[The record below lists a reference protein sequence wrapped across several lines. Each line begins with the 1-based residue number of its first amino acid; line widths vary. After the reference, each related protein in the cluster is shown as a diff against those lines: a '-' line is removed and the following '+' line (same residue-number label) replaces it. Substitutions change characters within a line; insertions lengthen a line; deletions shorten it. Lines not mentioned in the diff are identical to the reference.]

1 MARINPKPVEPE
13 GSPEAQLWIIGE
25 APGED
30 EVYEGKPF
38 IGRSGE
44 LLFGTLERVGISRTQ
59 CFITNVSKYHPEGN
73 KFPLLEGSAELDR
86 SQQELA
92 TLLRHHTPR
101 CVVCVG
107 SKSLEFVTGLEGIT
121 NWRGSILDGNL
132 FNRSRTIPIIHPA
145 FVLRDGTNYP
155 AFELDLKRIQ
165 QELGSDELRLPVYSM
180 VIDPDGDMIDIALE
194 EILKAEHISVD
205 IETVI
210 YTSTL
215 RCIGFAT
222 RPDRAIVFK
231 LDTQRKR
238 EAIKIILDSQSK
250 KIFQN
255 GIFDTLILLE
265 NGYTVNNY
273 FFDTMI
279 AQHILNPELPRGL
292 DFLASVYTRQP
303 YYKHTSKDDV
313 MTYNGIDA
321 CTTLDIG
328 LQQIKELEKSGL
340 WDLFWFEM
348 NEVEMAREIS
358 KTGLPLDE
366 DRRQQF
372 SKVLN
377 AKYEDKVKMFCQF
390 VGLGSYVDMNPN
402 STKQAQAV
410 IYDGWKLPEKID
422 RKTGN
427 RTLDEDAVVA
437 LIAHTKDKVMTSV
450 KKDTK
455 LKYEVMFYALKTL
468 LEIRGLKK
476 MVSSYIDIDVSKDG
490 TIKSMFKV
498 SSTETG
504 RWAAEKYY
512 DNTGL
517 NAQTFPREFVEVEDV
532 PVG

>member
-1 MARINPKPVEPE
+1 MARVNPKPVEPE
-13 GSPEAQLWIIGE
+13 GSPESQLWIIGE

-30 EVYEGKPF
+30 EVYEGRPF
-38 IGRSGE
+38 TGRSGE
-44 LLFGTLERVGISRTQ
+44 LLFGTLERAGISRSE
-59 CFITNVSKYHPEGN
+59 CFITNVSKYYPEGN

-86 SQQELA
+86 SKQELS
-92 TLLRHHTPR
+92 TLLQRNTPR
-101 CVVCVG
+101 VVVCVG
-107 SKSLEFVTGLEGIT
+107 SKALEFIAGLEGIT

-132 FNRSRTIPIIHPA
+132 FNRSRTIPILHPS

-155 AFELDLKRIQ
+155 AFELDIKRIKE
-165 QELGSDELRLPVYSM
+165 ELSCDELRLPFYSM
-180 VIDPDGDMIDIALE
+180 VIDPDGDMIDICLD
-194 EILKAEHISVD
+194 EILKAEMISVD

-210 YTSTL
+210 YTDTL

-222 RPDRAIVFK
+222 RKDRCFVFK
-231 LDTQRKR
+231 FDTLRKR
-238 EAIKIILDSQSK
+238 EAIEIILESNTK
-250 KIFQN
+250 KILQN
-255 GIFDTLILLE
+255 GIFDTLILKE
-265 NGYTVNNY
+265 NGYELKNY
-273 FFDTMI
+273 YFDTMI

-292 DFLASVYTRQP
+292 DFLTSVYTRQP
-303 YYKHTSKDDV
+303 YYKNTSKEDV
-313 MTYNGIDA
+313 YVYNGKDCC
-321 CTTLDIG
+321 CTLAIALD
-328 LQQIKELEKSGL
+328 QIKELDKAGL
-340 WDLFWFEM
+340 WDLFNFELS
-348 NEVEMAREIS
+348 EVEMARDIS
-358 KTGLPLDE
+358 MAGLPLDDE
-366 DRRQQF
+366 RRQLF

-377 AKYEDKVKMFCQF
+377 KKYNDKTNLFCQF

-422 RKTGN
+422 RKSGN

-450 KKDTK
+450 RKETK
-455 LKYEVMFYALKTL
+455 MKYEVMYYALKTL

-476 MVSSYIDIDVSKDG
+476 MVSSYIDIDVSPDG

-517 NAQTFPREFVEVEDV
+517 NAQTFPREHIEVEDAV
-532 PVG
+532 N